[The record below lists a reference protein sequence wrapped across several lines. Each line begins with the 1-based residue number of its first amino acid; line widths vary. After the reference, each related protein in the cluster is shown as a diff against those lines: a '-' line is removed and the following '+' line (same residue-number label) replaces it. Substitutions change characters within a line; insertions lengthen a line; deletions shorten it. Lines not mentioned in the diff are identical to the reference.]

1 MLELSILLL
10 GVSLIVGIVVGAIAG
25 LLPGVHV
32 NNTSAILLGM
42 TPMLVAMGVPALYV
56 ALTIVVSTV
65 SQSFLDILPSIF
77 LGAPDEATVMA
88 VLPGHKMLL
97 EGRGLEAVRLS
108 AIGSGLA
115 IPISLLMIL
124 PLSFFFK
131 TFDRP
136 IQAYMGFILLGISA
150 LVVLSNRGLG
160 PFPGLSDRIKA
171 IAFAASIFLICG
183 LLGVVAFSIEPLL
196 SPLVNVSEPTMLLPL
211 LSGLFGAPALILS
224 LNSESKIPLQYRTSI
239 SLSGEDVM
247 KGAITGTA
255 AGALVS
261 WFPAVSTG
269 VATTITGLFSKK
281 SDWDEKRYLVSVSG
295 VNTANAIFSLVAL
308 YVIMHPR
315 SGAVAAAQTVLGGTI
330 DFGTFMLFIVAICA
344 TGALSYVLTLAIG
357 GSATSIF
364 SKVNYQLL
372 NRSVLAFLA
381 MMCLALTGILGLITF
396 AISAM
401 VGMAPHILG
410 VRKTCLM
417 GVLLVPCIMYF
428 M

>member
-1 MLELSILLL
+1 VIELSFFLLAI
-10 GVSLIVGIVVGAIAG
+10 SLTGGIAIGAIAG

-42 TPMLVAMGVPALYV
+42 TPMLVTAGMPALYV

-65 SQSFLDILPSIF
+65 AQSFLDILPSIF

-131 TFDRP
+131 TFNAP

-150 LVVLSNRGLG
+150 LIILSNRGLG
-160 PFPGLSDRIKA
+160 PFPDISDRARA
-171 IAFAASIFLICG
+171 ITFACAVFLLCG
-183 LLGVVAFSIEPLL
+183 LLGVVAFDIEPLL
-196 SPLVNVSEPTMLLPL
+196 MPLVSVSEPTMLLPL

-224 LNSESKIPLQYRTSI
+224 LNSESKIPMQYRTSI

-247 KGAITGTA
+247 KGAIAGTA

-269 VATTITGLFSKK
+269 VATTVTGLFSKK

-315 SGAVAAAQTVLGGTI
+315 SGAVAAARTVLGGTI
-330 DFGTFMLFIVAICA
+330 DLSTFMLFLVAICA
-344 TGALSYVLTLAIG
+344 AGALSYALTLAIG

-372 NRSVLAFLA
+372 NRSVLVFLA
-381 MMCLALTGILGLITF
+381 VMCLALTGILGLVVF
-396 AISAM
+396 AVSAM
-401 VGMAPHILG
+401 IGMAPHVLG
-410 VRKTCLM
+410 IRKTCLM
-417 GVLLVPCIMYF
+417 GVLLVPCILYF

>member
-10 GVSLIVGIVVGAIAG
+10 AVSLIAGIVVGAIAG